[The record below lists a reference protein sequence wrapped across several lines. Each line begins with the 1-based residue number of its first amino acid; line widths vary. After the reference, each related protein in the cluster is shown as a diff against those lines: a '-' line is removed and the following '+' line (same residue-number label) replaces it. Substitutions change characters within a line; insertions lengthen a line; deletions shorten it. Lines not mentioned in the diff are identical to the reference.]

1 MKQIFCL
8 LPNDTIGELRNL
20 LNTVEGTT
28 KVFVKK
34 RYHLLLC
41 EEIEQKVDQI
51 ALNIMKR
58 PDNFSILIEAQRE
71 LNGRIGYA
79 ISRQAPT
86 AFNLQVSASACHIRE
101 RTYLI
106 LSGTKEM
113 MTGLSEQLQKS
124 GVDILKEKEHPD
136 GEPELIMQRQLFPV
150 GDIKVDPELLKFHS
164 VSRRGMR
171 IARHNL
177 TNRLLSAAAQGKEIQ
192 NYQLMYFMDLALEEL
207 HKKDMESEV
216 KRMGS
221 ELSRILPEIT
231 YDLISK

>member
-8 LPNDTIGELRNL
+8 LPNSTIGELRNL
-20 LNTVEGTT
+20 LNTVDEST
-28 KVFVKK
+28 KVFAKK

-41 EEIEQKVDQI
+41 EEIQQKVDQI
-51 ALNIMKR
+51 ALNIIKR
-58 PDNFSILIEAQRE
+58 PDNSSILTEAQRE
-71 LNGRIGYA
+71 LNTRISYA

-86 AFNLQVSASACHIRE
+86 AFNLQVIASVCHVQGM
-101 RTYLI
+101 TYLL
-106 LSGTKEM
+106 LSGTKDM
-113 MTGLSEQLQKS
+113 MTGLSEHLQKN
-124 GVDILKEKEHPD
+124 GVRCLKEKEHPD
-136 GEPELIMQRQLFPV
+136 GEPELIMQRQLFPTAE
-150 GDIKVDPELLKFHS
+150 IEVDPALLKFHS

-177 TNRLLSAAAQGKEIQ
+177 TNRLLSASAQGQEIR

-207 HKKDMESEV
+207 NKKEMENEV

-231 YDLISK
+231 YELISK

>member
-8 LPNDTIGELRNL
+8 LPNNTIVELRNL
-20 LNTVEGTT
+20 LNTVEETT
-28 KVFVKK
+28 KVFAKK

-51 ALNIMKR
+51 ALNIIKR
-58 PDNFSILIEAQRE
+58 PDNSTILNEARHE

-79 ISRQAPT
+79 ISRRAPT
-86 AFNLQVSASACHIRE
+86 MFNLQVSAAVCDIQGI
-101 RTYLI
+101 TYLV

-113 MTGLSEQLQKS
+113 MIGLTECLKKS
-124 GVDILKEKEHPD
+124 GVRIMSEKEI
-136 GEPELIMQRQLFPV
+136 PEGKQDSIMHRQLFPID
-150 GDIKVDPELLKFHS
+150 DIQVDPKLLKFHS

-171 IARHNL
+171 IARHNF
-177 TNRLLSAAAQGKEIQ
+177 TNRLLSAAAQGQEIR
-192 NYQLMYFMDLALEEL
+192 NYQLMYYMDLALEEL
-207 HKKDMESEV
+207 NKKDMENEV

-231 YDLISK
+231 YELISK